1 MAGADMEWIC
11 KTRICDK
18 CNKCDK
24 CDKWFYIE
32 KEVQSHN

>member
-1 MAGADMEWIC
+1 MEWIC